1 VFCPSSPAFRDAGNS
16 EQSLDLVSISSVD
29 SKYVSN
35 RQIVIRPFDDP
46 DLISSGDRALDDDA
60 QICSGS
66 QRFGKSAH
74 KSLIVHPNSK
84 PPARDPWFGYFKY
97 GGADRPALAYERVIH
112 RDSFRR
118 EVFPKLAVLKRS
130 AELLFPPPHVFYGVR
145 IHRLIRPSVRF
156 AIGLIV
162 SFKIYPPGRDTA
174 GDRGFPNR
182 AFGRPT
188 VKIKLALP
196 SNIDR

>member
-1 VFCPSSPAFRDAGNS
+1 MLRPSSPTLRDERNG
-16 EQSLDLVSISSVD
+16 EQSRDLFSISSVD

-46 DLISSGDRALDDDA
+46 DLISSGNRALDDDA

-97 GGADRPALAYERVIH
+97 GGADRPTLANERMVH
-112 RDSFRR
+112 PYSFRR
-118 EVFPKLAVLKRS
+118 EIFPKLAVLKRS
-130 AELLFPPPHVFYGVR
+130 AELFLPPPHVFYSVC

-174 GDRGFPNR
+174 GNRRFPNR
-182 AFGRPT
+182 AFGEPT
-188 VKIKLALP
+188 VKIKLARP
-196 SNIDR
+196 SDIDR